1 MCSFSVPVTEEPRY
15 QGSTSRSKHSRSEH
29 ILRLGL
35 SWSVSQVYGRVVGY
49 LVILPMKASRQGLDV
64 RYGRNVL
71 CHLKAGRV
79 DSGHIIT
86 HDVIWHVSR
95 HSVWN
100 VCTVQ

>member
-1 MCSFSVPVTEEPRY
+1 M
-15 QGSTSRSKHSRSEH
+15 
-29 ILRLGL
+29 
-35 SWSVSQVYGRVVGY
+35 
-49 LVILPMKASRQGLDV
+49 ILPMKASRQGLDV

-71 CHLKAGRV
+71 CHLKAGRA